1 MGPRKLLNLI
11 EPDEEPVEEGFVG
24 KVIDRIRGT
33 KGIKVHGLDDMLF
46 RFAGCCQPIPGED
59 IVGFI
64 TRGRG
69 VTIHRADC
77 PIAIS
82 LQEESPE
89 RKIDVSWDTA
99 KGQSFVVR
107 LELVVEDRKNMLRDI
122 TQAIAS
128 ADTNVRAAEMYARDT
143 TAVGEFV
150 VEVSS
155 LSHLNRII
163 DRVRK
168 VKGVIKVVRA
178 RGRETLE
185 NIENTEQ

>member
-1 MGPRKLLNLI
+1 
-11 EPDEEPVEEGFVG
+11 VEEQKPGFVG

-33 KGIKVHGLDDMLF
+33 KGIRVHGLDNMMF

-59 IVGFI
+59 IIGFI

-69 VTIHRADC
+69 VSIHRADC
-77 PIAIS
+77 PLAIA
-82 LQEESPE
+82 LQTDSPE

-107 LELVVEDRKNMLRDI
+107 LEMVVEDRKNMLRDI
-122 TQAIAS
+122 TQAIAD

-155 LSHLNRII
+155 LSHLNRIL

-168 VKGVIKVVRA
+168 VKGVIKVLRA
-178 RGRETLE
+178 KGKENLE
-185 NIENTEQ
+185 